1 MRAWAR
7 FATGEVMLII
17 AIILS
22 LASFAFAPSLAAQ
35 VMRLKGKGVGR
46 GALVGSITLGL
57 YLMTGLVSTFLGPLG
72 DLLAIMLF
80 LAAWYQT
87 VRVVHGTD
95 GVRTVAF
102 MFWQLFFVLLIQSLV
117 AWIITPSVAKWFL
130 SLAF

>member
-1 MRAWAR
+1 
-7 FATGEVMLII
+7 MLII

-22 LASFAFAPSLAAQ
+22 LASFAFSPSLAAK
-35 VMRLKGKGVGR
+35 VMRLKGGVGR
-46 GALVGSITLGL
+46 GVLVGSITLGL

-80 LAAWYQT
+80 VAAWYQT

-95 GVRTVAF
+95 GARTLAF

-117 AWIITPSVAKWFL
+117 AWAITPSVAKWFL